1 MLLRVA
7 QPELQASKGAHPWA
21 WRLAVALVSDHS
33 AVIPGAK
40 FRVASK
46 KKVKISLSLRNKY
59 HFSTDSLMEPHWLI
73 RAQRAQTFRDCKLQ
87 FAY

>member
-1 MLLRVA
+1 
-7 QPELQASKGAHPWA
+7 
-21 WRLAVALVSDHS
+21 LAVALVPDHA

-46 KKVKISLSLRNKY
+46 KVKTSSSLRNKY
-59 HFSTDSLMEPHWLI
+59 HFSTDSLMEPHWLT
-73 RAQRAQTFRDCKLQ
+73 RAQRAQRTQTFRDCMLQ